1 MIGVVEEIEII
12 EDMILGKWREKLS
25 VGKKLL
31 EEIKDMLKEINGVE
45 MKEKIGVLKRKK
57 GMS

>member
-1 MIGVVEEIEII
+1 MIGVVVEIEII

-31 EEIKDMLKEINGVE
+31 EEIRDMLKEINGVE